1 MKKAHT
7 LPHQSRVIICDVV
20 NIYPFRRPD
29 VKMTEKREDVN
40 RKIMPKNEEYSA
52 KMNFLHVTPRH

>member
-7 LPHQSRVIICDVV
+7 LPHQSHVIICRVV

-40 RKIMPKNEEYSA
+40 RKITPKNEEYSA
-52 KMNFLHVTPRH
+52 KMNIPHVTPRH

>member
-7 LPHQSRVIICDVV
+7 LPHQSHVIICCVV

-29 VKMTEKREDVN
+29 VKMTEKQKDVN
-40 RKIMPKNEEYSA
+40 WKITPKNEEYSA
-52 KMNFLHVTPRH
+52 KLNFLHVTPRH

>member
-7 LPHQSRVIICDVV
+7 LPHQSHVIICCVV

-29 VKMTEKREDVN
+29 VKMTEKQKDVN
-40 RKIMPKNEEYSA
+40 
-52 KMNFLHVTPRH
+52 